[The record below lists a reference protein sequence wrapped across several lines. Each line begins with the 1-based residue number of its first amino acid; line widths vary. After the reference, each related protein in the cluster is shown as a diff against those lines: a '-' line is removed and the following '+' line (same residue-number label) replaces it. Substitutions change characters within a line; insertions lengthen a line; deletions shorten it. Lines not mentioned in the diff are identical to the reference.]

1 MTRHRFEYVFELI
14 NFKYP
19 ETPGQSIE
27 ATWRNPSVEDQQILA
42 DLMLD
47 SYHDTIDYDSETID
61 DAVHEVE
68 SYFSGLRDN
77 STWLNLS
84 WLGFVEDTLACAS
97 LASFWKDRNAPII
110 AYVMTASQWK
120 GKHLATSGVLRSLN
134 SLAENNHTRVYAV
147 ITEGNIPSERV
158 FSRIGFERV
167 VLIQ

>member
-1 MTRHRFEYVFELI
+1 MAWHRFEYVFELK
-14 NFKYP
+14 NFKHP
-19 ETPGQSIE
+19 VAPGRSIE
-27 ATWRNPSVEDQQILA
+27 ATWRNPSVADQQILA
-42 DLMLD
+42 ELMLD
-47 SYHDTIDYDSETID
+47 SYRDTIDYDGEAID

-68 SYFSGLRDN
+68 SYFSGLRDD

-120 GKHLATSGVLRSLN
+120 GKHLATSGALRSLS
-134 SLAENNHTRVYAV
+134 SLAENHTRVYAV